1 MGNKKTKKALHQDII
16 MDGEWVLDYVLTL
29 LQSPSW
35 EVPIMIFVDENCIVF
50 DTEDENKFV
59 YTDSEF
65 KELGNKKDRDNYSL
79 IFMTLYLVEAIS
91 NLYSTALSIRQ
102 KVIVWNKHFS
112 FFFSQLQ
119 LALQLHIYN

>member
-59 YTDSEF
+59 YTDSEL
-65 KELGNKKDRDNYSL
+65 KELG
-79 IFMTLYLVEAIS
+79 TL
-91 NLYSTALSIRQ
+91 Q
-102 KVIVWNKHFS
+102 KR
-112 FFFSQLQ
+112 
-119 LALQLHIYN
+119 